1 MPNTS
6 PIIQIET
13 DRHATIYEAIAA
25 YRSDRDAQLLLH
37 DTRWKALEA
46 ERFDAPMCQKD
57 EITSRMNALEHQN
70 PRIYLLPYEN
80 EASPYLGI
88 VGIHDDDTKIGIKEY
103 VIGKQSLT
111 VGVKPYVVD
120 WRKANV
126 SRFFYEYDEGDN
138 YDEEFVN
145 KQGAID
151 RTGKIT
157 HKRTIGISQKLLNT
171 IQTSTDSYKNIN
183 GTWITKDG
191 TALSATIS
199 ADVKTDTGDHQLI
212 DIIALISKEQF
223 RSITKN
229 NSGCCFLTGGAG
241 SGKTTVALHRLSYLQ
256 FNEPKLFNP
265 DKCLVL
271 VFNRTLKDYVK
282 NTSKELLTTTA
293 IDTFTSWGI
302 AAIKSMG
309 ASNIEFS
316 INQNGYDEIKKHSA
330 IEWLLSMYIEMNSNK
345 GLTVYEDLMHF
356 YTSDQC
362 ATYFFKD
369 DVDSSKMIKF
379 IQLHSKNDNKLSYA
393 DVGVLLRLMQLRSK
407 SNDTV
412 KNALNYY
419 DHIVA
424 DEAQDFAQH
433 ELEAIFAALNN
444 RKSLTICAD
453 EKQKILSFVDA
464 TGLSNFKT
472 ELNSVGLDK
481 TTFSVG
487 YRSAPE
493 IMDIANIVA
502 GRLANVVGS
511 PANKSLDVSPQE
523 TPTLSNNTNIV
534 TISKV
539 SSVYTAIP
547 EISTIIK
554 RYQQQDPSSLTA
566 IICKTKADIAII
578 HKGISGDPT
587 IRNLHPA
594 GTIVFTPGVIVTNAH
609 QVKGLEFTNVILWN
623 PSSKIYR
630 NNEVD
635 KNLLYVAISR
645 ACKRLAIIHWD
656 ALSSWFKL

>member
-6 PIIQIET
+6 PIIQTET
-13 DRHATIYEAIAA
+13 ARHAKIYEIIPA
-25 YRSDRDAQLLLH
+25 YKSDRDAQLLLH

-70 PRIYLLPYEN
+70 PRIYIPPYEN

-88 VGIHDDDTKIGIKEY
+88 VGIHDDDTKIGAKEY

-111 VGVKPYVVD
+111 FGVKPYVVD

-126 SRFFYEYDEGDN
+126 SRFFYEYDEGED

-157 HKRTIGISQKLLNT
+157 HKLFITISQKALT
-171 IQTSTDSYKNIN
+171 DIKTSTDSYKNVN
-183 GTWITKDG
+183 GAWITKDG
-191 TALSATIS
+191 NAISAPIS
-199 ADVKTDTGDHQLI
+199 ADIKTDTGDHQLI

-223 RSITKN
+223 RSITRN
-229 NSGCCFLTGGAG
+229 TAGCCYLTGGAG

-256 FNEPKLFNP
+256 FNEPQLFNP

-282 NTSKELLTTTA
+282 NTSKELLGTTA
-293 IDTFTSWGI
+293 VDTFTAWGI
-302 AAIKSMG
+302 AAIKSLG
-309 ASNIEFS
+309 GGTIDFS

-330 IEWLLSMYIEMNSNK
+330 IEWLLSMYIDMNPK
-345 GLTVYEDLMHF
+345 KELTPIQDLMQF

-369 DVDSSKMIKF
+369 DVDSSKMLKF
-379 IQLHSKNDNKLSYA
+379 VQLHSKHDNKLAYA

-407 SNDTV
+407 SDEIRG
-412 KNALNYY
+412 AIGYY

-433 ELEAIFAALNN
+433 ELEAIFAALNK

-464 TGLSNFKT
+464 SGLSNFKT
-472 ELNSVGLDK
+472 ELNSIGLDK

-487 YRSAPE
+487 FRSAPE
-493 IMDIANIVA
+493 IMDVANVVA
-502 GRLANVVGS
+502 GRLANVAGS
-511 PANKSLDVSPQE
+511 SANRSLVVSPQDK
-523 TPTLSNNTNIV
+523 PTLKHNNDIV
-534 TISKV
+534 TITKV
-539 SSVYTAIP
+539 TSAYTALP
-547 EISTIIK
+547 EIINVIK
-554 RYQQQDPSSLTA
+554 RYQKQDPSSLTA
-566 IICKTKADIAII
+566 IICKNKSDIAVI
-578 HKGISGDPT
+578 HKGISTDTG
-587 IRNLHPA
+587 IKNIHPA
-594 GTIVFTPGVIVTNAH
+594 GTIIFTPGVIAINAH

-623 PSSKIYR
+623 PSRNIYR

-645 ACKRLAIIHWD
+645 ACKKLAIIHWD
-656 ALSSWFKL
+656 NLSSWFKL

>member
-1 MPNTS
+1 MLNGQ
-6 PIIQIET
+6 PIIQTEIT
-13 DRHATIYEAIAA
+13 RHATIYKAIAA
-25 YRSDRDAQLLLH
+25 YISDRNAQLLLH
-37 DTRWKALEA
+37 DTRYKALEA
-46 ERFDAPMCQKD
+46 ERFDTPMCQKD
-57 EITSRMNALEHQN
+57 EITARMNVLEHQN

-80 EASPYLGI
+80 EASPYLSI
-88 VGIHDDDTKIGIKEY
+88 VGIHDDDPKIGVKEY

-111 VGVKPYVVD
+111 FGVKPYIVD

-126 SRFFYEYDEGDN
+126 SRFFYGYDEGDD

-145 KQGAID
+145 KQGTID

-157 HKRTIGISQKLLNT
+157 HKRTIGITQKLLNS
-171 IQTSTDSYKNIN
+171 IQTSTNSYKNIN
-183 GTWITKDG
+183 GIWVTKDG
-191 TALSATIS
+191 TALSTTIS

-302 AAIKSMG
+302 AAIKNMG

-330 IEWLLSMYIEMNSNK
+330 IEWLLSMYIDMNSNK
-345 GLTVYEDLMHF
+345 SLTPYQDLMQF

-369 DVDSSKMIKF
+369 DSDSSKMIKF

-393 DVGVLLRLMQLRSK
+393 DVGVLLRLMQLRNK
-407 SNDTV
+407 TEEI
-412 KNALNYY
+412 KGAFNYY

-433 ELEAIFAALNN
+433 ELEAIFASLNK

-472 ELNSVGLDK
+472 ELNSIGLDK

-493 IMDIANIVA
+493 IMDIANVVA
-502 GRLANVVGS
+502 GRTNS
-511 PANKSLDVSPQE
+511 IKCKF
-523 TPTLSNNTNIV
+523 THNNDIV

-539 SSVYTAIP
+539 TTAYTAIP

-578 HKGISGDPT
+578 HKGISGNPA

-594 GTIVFTPGVIVTNAH
+594 GTIIFTPGVIVTNAH

-623 PSSKIYR
+623 PSNKIYR

-645 ACKRLAIIHWD
+645 ACKRLAIVHFD
-656 ALSSWFKL
+656 VLSSWFKL